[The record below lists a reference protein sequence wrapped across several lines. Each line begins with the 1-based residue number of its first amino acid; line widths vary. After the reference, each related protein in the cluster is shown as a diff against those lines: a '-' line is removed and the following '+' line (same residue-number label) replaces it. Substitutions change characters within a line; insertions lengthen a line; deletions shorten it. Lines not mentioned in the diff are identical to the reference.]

1 MTLDYLQDPDT
12 AGDMLADELHAGQLT
27 LILGAGVSH
36 GLRLPSWGELV
47 VTLETNAGLEP
58 GPSDASA
65 DDLMRRMDTVRRTV
79 GDGEAFLDA
88 VHAGLYGPAGHLANG
103 SYPEDMVE
111 MRMLIALG
119 ALVMSSRRGSVA
131 DVFTLNFDDVLDWY
145 LHLHGHRTQII
156 SELPD
161 LHRGDVDVRIHHF
174 HGFLPLMTR
183 YERSRWL
190 LLTRAQLVKR
200 LAEPT
205 SSPWSAIMGAEFL
218 SKTLLFVGTSMSDM
232 DVDVIL
238 SRTADLVEGSRPL
251 GFALGVNLT
260 DDRKAALKERGIVPV
275 SLDDYG
281 DIPSFL
287 LDVCQRA
294 ADI

>member
-1 MTLDYLQDPDT
+1 
-12 AGDMLADELHAGQLT
+12 
-27 LILGAGVSH
+27 
-36 GLRLPSWGELV
+36 
-47 VTLETNAGLEP
+47 
-58 GPSDASA
+58 
-65 DDLMRRMDTVRRTV
+65 
-79 GDGEAFLDA
+79 
-88 VHAGLYGPAGHLANG
+88 
-103 SYPEDMVE
+103 
-111 MRMLIALG
+111 
-119 ALVMSSRRGSVA
+119 
-131 DVFTLNFDDVLDWY
+131 
-145 LHLHGHRTQII
+145 
-156 SELPD
+156 
-161 LHRGDVDVRIHHF
+161 
-174 HGFLPLMTR
+174 
-183 YERSRWL
+183 
-190 LLTRAQLVKR
+190 
-200 LAEPT
+200 
-205 SSPWSAIMGAEFL
+205 MGAEFL